1 MSQHITI
8 DGVHFTY
15 TTLINKVILEDCL
28 SDVPVL
34 KIPEEINGYKV
45 VQLNGNFA
53 QNKNYLKEVYIPD
66 SVTAIGKNAFYA
78 CKELK
83 RVKLSNNLKVIPE
96 RFCKLCT
103 GLKEITIPDN
113 VTDIYDGAFSLCY
126 SLLNI
131 KMSEN
136 IRTIRLGAFD
146 CCNIKHFHLGPKF
159 NTVPAF
165 FLKNNSKLQ
174 SITVDENNPYFR
186 DINGILFSKDASELV
201 LYPYGLLDRTYIIPR
216 TVKTIGPD
224 AMVNPY
230 LETVKIYNNLK
241 NIEVGN
247 FPYAKDL
254 GNTTFICSEGSC
266 AEEFAKKNNI
276 DIVISKSTLSE
287 FINSEKMNDK
297 NQEETK

>member
-15 TTLINKVILEDCL
+15 TTSINKVILEDCL

-45 VQLNGNFA
+45 VKLDGNFA
-53 QNKNYLKEVYIPD
+53 QNKNCLEEIFIPD
-66 SVTAIGKNAFYA
+66 SVVAIGKSAFYG

-83 RVKLSNNLKVIPE
+83 KVKLSNNLKVIPE

-103 GLKEITIPDN
+103 GLKEITIPDS

-126 SLLNI
+126 SFSDI

-136 IRTIRLGAFD
+136 TESIGLGAFA
-146 CCNIKHFHLGPKF
+146 CCNIKQFHLGPKF

-165 FLKNNSKLQ
+165 FLRNNSNLQ
-174 SITVDENNPYFR
+174 SITVDENNPNFR

-224 AMVNPY
+224 AIVNPH

-241 NIEVGN
+241 NIEPGN
-247 FPYAKDL
+247 FPYAESL
-254 GNTTFICSEGSC
+254 GNTTFICPEGSR

-276 DIVISKSTLSE
+276 DIIISKSMLSE
-287 FINSEKMNDK
+287 FINSDEVSDK
-297 NQEETK
+297 SKEEIN